1 MPLGVYRHRL
11 ITTTADGI
19 DGVVQFA
26 KWQDIP
32 EEMAL
37 FVSQLKVTI
46 GVLRWFSL
54 SFHVVIK

>member
-37 FVSQLKVTI
+37 FVSQLKVIT
-46 GVLRWFSL
+46 GV
-54 SFHVVIK
+54 